1 MLLQSHESAIRI
13 FPSYPVQWEG
23 QFSLLAYGGFKI
35 SSRKRAFESPAYVH
49 IRALEGG
56 RLVICNPWV
65 NLTSIWVKRSQ
76 WQNLEVGGLIEIDT
90 RRGEEITL
98 SPLADDSVIF
108 QDSNDYSTNPGPK
121 ASGFA
126 SLGLQ

>member
-1 MLLQSHESAIRI
+1 
-13 FPSYPVQWEG
+13 
-23 QFSLLAYGGFKI
+23 
-35 SSRKRAFESPAYVH
+35 
-49 IRALEGG
+49 
-56 RLVICNPWV
+56 
-65 NLTSIWVKRSQ
+65 VKRSQ

-108 QDSNDYSTNPGPK
+108 QDSNDYSTNPEPK

-126 SLGLQ
+126 SLGLR